1 MKEEFIKELV
11 DIKERLFQEKEYIKN
26 PNTFKLFFLVKDGL
40 RKNVSLDSSKVVY
53 QFQYNVE
60 NKDYL
65 SLSKVDTTKGIVKAL
80 DENIDEILLLSLCAN
95 NGIQVL
101 KNFVDSENKV
111 VVYSFIVDTNYKNN
125 IRVLK

>member
-1 MKEEFIKELV
+1 MKKEFIKELV
-11 DIKERLFQEKEYIKN
+11 DIKEKLLQEKEYIEN

-40 RKNVSLDSSKVVY
+40 RRNVTLDSSKVVY

-65 SLSKVDTTKGIVKAL
+65 SLSKVDTTKGIIKAL
-80 DENIDEILLLSLCAN
+80 NGEIDEILLLSLCTN

-111 VVYSFIVDTNYKNN
+111 VLYSFIVDTNYKNN